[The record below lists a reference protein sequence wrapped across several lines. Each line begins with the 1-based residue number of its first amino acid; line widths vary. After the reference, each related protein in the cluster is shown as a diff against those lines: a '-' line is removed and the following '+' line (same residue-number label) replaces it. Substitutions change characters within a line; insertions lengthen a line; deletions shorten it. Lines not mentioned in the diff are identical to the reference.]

1 MLDQRL
7 VQQAEDRRKTRQ
19 SQVKGMDR
27 SDKVR
32 TYNFPQVRCVRKPT
46 FPSFAHPDLL
56 QDRVTDHR
64 IGLTMTGLDS
74 VLEGEGLESVM
85 QQLKD
90 HQRSLRM
97 ESLLQTGED
106 IDE

>member
-1 MLDQRL
+1 
-7 VQQAEDRRKTRQ
+7 
-19 SQVKGMDR
+19 MDR

-32 TYNFPQVRCVRKPT
+32 TYNFPQVCTVFRTGQASCTENLVV
-46 FPSFAHPDLL
+46 

-85 QQLKD
+85 RQLKE

-97 ESLLQTGED
+97 ESLLETGED
-106 IDE
+106 LDE